1 LKYEYRAN
9 FLIAITAESRIIVAM
24 QQTKRAGGGAINT
37 GGRCFPM
44 LDERVRLS
52 VA

>member
-9 FLIAITAESRIIVAM
+9 FLIAITCKTRIIVAM
-24 QQTKRAGGGAINT
+24 QQTKRVGGGAINT
-37 GGRCFPM
+37 GGRCFCM
-44 LDERVRLS
+44 LYDRVRLS